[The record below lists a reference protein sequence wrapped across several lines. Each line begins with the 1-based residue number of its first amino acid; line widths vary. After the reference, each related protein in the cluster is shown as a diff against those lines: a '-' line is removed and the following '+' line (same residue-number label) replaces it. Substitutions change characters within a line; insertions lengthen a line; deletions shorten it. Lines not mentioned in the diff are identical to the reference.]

1 MNWVECRMS
10 AWISPCYYVRLTVIV
25 NTLLRVI
32 NYIPKDQK
40 MTDESD
46 ALLRKIR
53 SAILICL
60 SWLTKNPNLYFCNR
74 LYNVLND
81 LAWTLRNYELIL
93 EKQNNSLMF
102 KIRLFWFAYIIFILK
117 ALVGLRINRIK
128 QYFIVCNNHQHQYY
142 SECSLAQLRETWENT
157 YEPLASHVGL
167 GTMWNAMETF
177 YGPTFSD
184 PHCIFMLTSSDFTG
198 FCVISKLLYRLWW
211 NERFPIIAENSG
223 FTSVHCWTAPGDHD
237 GTGWCK
243 KRNLENRWLNLY
255 LFKAYN

>member
-1 MNWVECRMS
+1 M
-10 AWISPCYYVRLTVIV
+10 
-25 NTLLRVI
+25 
-32 NYIPKDQK
+32 
-40 MTDESD
+40 
-46 ALLRKIR
+46 
-53 SAILICL
+53 
-60 SWLTKNPNLYFCNR
+60 
-74 LYNVLND
+74 
-81 LAWTLRNYELIL
+81 AWTLRNYELIL

-102 KIRLFWFAYIIFILK
+102 KRRLFWFACIIFINSFSTHK
-117 ALVGLRINRIK
+117 TPYDSNKNITF
-128 QYFIVCNNHQHQYY
+128 YFIVCNNHQHQFY
-142 SECSLAQLRETWENT
+142 SECSLAQLREAWENT

-211 NERFPIIAENSG
+211 NERFPIIGENSG

-243 KRNLENRWLNLY
+243 KRDLENRWINLY
-255 LFKAYN
+255 WFKAYN